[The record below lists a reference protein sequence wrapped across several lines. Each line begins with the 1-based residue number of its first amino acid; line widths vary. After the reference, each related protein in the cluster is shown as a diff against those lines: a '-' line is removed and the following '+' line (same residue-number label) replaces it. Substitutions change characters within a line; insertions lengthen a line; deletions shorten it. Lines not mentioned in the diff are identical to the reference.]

1 MTPAVIRV
9 LIFALFI
16 WGAYVISRRAR
27 TARTGSGK
35 ASSIPIKPA
44 IQKITDPLDGA
55 TALMIALARMDDIGK
70 ISPAQDKIIRDNLQT
85 HMQQSASD
93 ADKRIRKID
102 DFSRHLN
109 RAQSVIVPAIRTLH
123 EKLTKKEI
131 EELVDML
138 IGVAQADSPM
148 NKDQK
153 EFIGIVKDELTGAKT
168 NPGYQLAQI
177 NIAHFRKPSMNTVNN
192 DFHAAID
199 GVNDVAESQP
209 GFIWRLIDD
218 APQRADTHMFQN
230 PDMLVNLSV
239 WADMESLMKFVYR
252 TPIHREIMRRREEW
266 FDHVE
271 FNIVLWWIKA
281 GELPTLKDAEEK
293 LNLLAARGATD
304 EAFTFKTPFPPPSGP
319 S

>member
-9 LIFALFI
+9 LIFALFF
-16 WGAYVISRRAR
+16 WGAYVIVRR
-27 TARTGSGK
+27 ARTGSGK
-35 ASSIPIKPA
+35 DSYIPIRPA

-55 TALMIALARMDDIGK
+55 TALMIALARMDNIGK
-70 ISPAQDKIIRDNLQT
+70 ISPAQDKMIRNNLQT

-93 ADKRIRKID
+93 AEKRIRKID

-123 EKLTKKEI
+123 EKLTKKEV

-153 EFIGIVKDELTGAKT
+153 EFIEIVRDELTGAKT

-177 NIAHFRKPSMNTVNN
+177 NIAHFRKPSMNTINN

-199 GVNDVAESQP
+199 EVNNVAESQP

-218 APQRADTHMFQN
+218 TAQRADTDMFQN

-252 TPIHREIMRRREEW
+252 TPVHRDIMRRKDEW
-266 FDHVE
+266 FEHVE
-271 FNIVLWWIKA
+271 VNMVLWWVKT
-281 GELPTLKDAEEK
+281 GELPTLKDAEKK
-293 LNLLAARGATD
+293 LNLLADRGATG
-304 EAFTFKTPFPPPSGP
+304 EAFTFKTPFPQPSGP
-319 S
+319 N